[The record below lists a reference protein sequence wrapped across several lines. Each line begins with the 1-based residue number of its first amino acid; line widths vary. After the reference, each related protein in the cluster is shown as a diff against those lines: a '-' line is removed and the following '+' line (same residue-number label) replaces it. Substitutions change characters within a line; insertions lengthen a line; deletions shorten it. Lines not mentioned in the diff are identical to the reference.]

1 VCPDGSSVFVTGSS
15 GIPPGFSDYATVTY
29 DAATGAKLWARRYN
43 GPANHVDF
51 ARAVGISPDGSS
63 VFVTGSSAGTN
74 SGSNDHATIV
84 YDASTG
90 ATLWLERYQGGARA
104 LGVGPHGSRLF
115 VTGQTAGSTG
125 SPDFATVAYAIR

>member
-1 VCPDGSSVFVTGSS
+1 L
-15 GIPPGFSDYATVTY
+15 SDYATVAY
-29 DAATGAKLWARRYN
+29 DATTGAKLWVRRYD

-51 ARAVGISPDGSS
+51 AKGVGVSPDGSS

-74 SGSNDHATIV
+74 NGSTDYATIA

-90 ATLWLERYQGGARA
+90 AKLWLERYGPAGARA

-115 VTGQTAGSTG
+115 VTGLGVGSTSG
-125 SPDFATVAYAIR
+125 PDFATVAYAIK